1 MTTQSTSNKGYRI
14 AIDVGGTF
22 VDFVMLDE
30 ATGEIT
36 LEKQPS
42 TPERIVEEVGIGLGR
57 LPVQLSEVERI
68 FHGTTVALN
77 TIVQENGVK
86 VGLLTTEGFRDVLEI
101 GRGSRPEIYNPRYT
115 APDCLVPRYLRR
127 EIPGRLN
134 AAGEEVFPLDL
145 ERVDQEADFLV
156 SEGCE
161 AIAICFVHSYA
172 NLEHERLAS
181 ERVRSRHPDIEL
193 AISHELANE
202 WREFERTS
210 TTVLNAY
217 VQPPFKR
224 YVKTLSQQL
233 VDDGYSSPLALMQSN
248 GGAAAADRAATL
260 PIKTLESGPAGGV
273 IGASAIATEIGLDN
287 VICFDVGGT
296 TVDVALIEEGSI
308 IERSQTKIEGRPV
321 MGPTVD
327 ITSVGAGGG
336 SIAWIDQRG
345 ALRVG
350 PHSAGASPGPACFGH
365 GGTAPTV
372 TDCHLLLGRLDA
384 DKFLGSRMKLD
395 RDAAVTAL
403 SGVADPLELSIEEA
417 ASGALKITETNMTNV
432 IRSITVERGL
442 DPREYVL
449 FSYGGGGGLFAASVS
464 EELGANKVVVPR
476 APANFSAWGI
486 VASDYREDNS
496 HTLVRPLEAE
506 WMGEIRSVIDMMN
519 GENVERLIEHGFAAL
534 EIQSNVQ
541 ADIRFAG
548 QEYTVAVPVEQEW
561 LTDAEK
567 FIDSVRSRFVELH
580 RRLYG
585 HGDIEAPL
593 ELVTL
598 RLRSVG
604 QVARPALSEWPEG
617 PASEPDSWRHTYFP
631 SVGEFT
637 KIPVYKRDDL
647 VRNQCIVGPAIVEE
661 WTTTT
666 VIPPGWDVV
675 VDKIGNLI
683 LNKLAQ

>member
-1 MTTQSTSNKGYRI
+1 MTVQHAPKKGYRI

-57 LPVQLSEVERI
+57 LSVQLSEVERI

-134 AAGEEVFPLDL
+134 AAGEEVIPLDL
-145 ERVDQEADFLV
+145 ERVDQEVDFLIN
-156 SEGCE
+156 EGCE
-161 AIAICFVHSYA
+161 AIAISFVHSYA
-172 NLEHERLAS
+172 NSNHERLAA
-181 ERVRSRHPDIEL
+181 ERVRSRHPDMEL

-224 YVKTLSQQL
+224 YVNTLAKQL
-233 VDDGYSSPLALMQSN
+233 GNDGYSSPLALMQSN

-273 IGASAIATEIGLDN
+273 IGASAIATEIDLDN

-296 TVDVALIEEGSI
+296 TVDVALIEEGAI

-365 GGTAPTV
+365 GGTEPTV

-395 RDAAVTAL
+395 REAAVTAL
-403 SGVADPLELSIEEA
+403 KSVADPLELSIEEA

-496 HTLVRPLEAE
+496 HTLVRPFVAE
-506 WMGEIRSVIDMMN
+506 GMDEIHTAIDVMN
-519 GENVERLIEHGFAAL
+519 GENVTRLVEHGFAA
-534 EIQSNVQ
+534 EDIRSNVQ
-541 ADIRFAG
+541 ADVRFAG

-567 FIDSVRSRFVELH
+567 FVDSVRSRFVELH

-604 QVARPALSEWPEG
+604 KVARPALSEWPEG
-617 PASEPDSWRHTYFP
+617 PASEPDSWRNTYFP

-647 VRNQCIVGPAIVEE
+647 VRNQCVVGPAIVEE

-666 VIPPGWDVV
+666 VVPPGWDLV

-683 LNKLAQ
+683 LSKLAQ